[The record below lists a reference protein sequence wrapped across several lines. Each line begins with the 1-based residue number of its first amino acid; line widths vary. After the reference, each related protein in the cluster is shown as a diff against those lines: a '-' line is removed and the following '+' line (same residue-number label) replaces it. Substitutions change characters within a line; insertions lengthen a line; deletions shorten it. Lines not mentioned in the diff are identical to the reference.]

1 MAKKP
6 KVLVLSTDSKT
17 RKLTS
22 KRIRV
27 AVACLSCRKKKRR
40 CDGNQPCLYC
50 HRNHLK
56 CEYVSSSHNKLNTTN
71 TTIINNINNNPNQ
84 SEKISNSIQT
94 HNKNVQTNNNLTTP
108 TVLAQSNYSNSYT
121 SNDIIKFEKSQH
133 KNPSF
138 FDNSIHNKQ
147 AEKSLEEN
155 SLILFDNKEILN
167 QPSTVYLH
175 DTIDYKRI
183 VETIFIK
190 ENLQSLIKQFN
201 QYDRKID
208 INEFLIKLID
218 RNINKDNFL
227 NLNEIRMVN
236 QSILPP
242 RHVALK
248 LILKTWN
255 YACVLFRFYHRPTI
269 IKILDSL
276 YEDNEYPKCANENR
290 AEALI
295 YAVLAVGALFSKDDH
310 LEACDSN
317 MKKEYYGD
325 EGLKFFIKSK
335 SLIDFADVSDLYSIQ
350 TLFMLTLFLQCSANL
365 KSCYHYIGIALRSAI
380 KEGLYKSS
388 SLTGP
393 TPIED
398 ETKKRLFWSIYKVDI
413 YMNCILGL
421 PSSMNEDKIDQE
433 LPLDVDDE
441 RITPNGIIEPQN
453 KTAFEKISSCGMN
466 NEHTKLLLV
475 MSRIYE
481 YTSQLTLS
489 KILHKVEL
497 IRNVHDL
504 ELQLNTWYEQLPSA
518 LKPTYKMKADDERDY
533 YLKPQKLLQ
542 LDFLLTKL
550 TLYKPFF
557 HFITLNSNDY
567 PNLEFQI
574 RMSTNC
580 IKISVE
586 IIRLSYDMINLDLLS
601 GTYWYSIHTI
611 YYSFACLTIYK
622 YQLKERRNPNDEK
635 LREIE
640 NVCDLGYKI
649 LIELQ
654 NYSSAGKRIL
664 KVLELIFKQFNDKF
678 LELNQQLINNLQYF
692 KNNHNHTSK
701 YHQPTKNVN
710 LNNRINNRIGAAP
723 ESNNHTTNN
732 NNHHHNDF
740 NMNLVG
746 VTGQHNN
753 ASLMEHVNNNNNNS
767 NNNDLHL
774 INDSIHIKNHH
785 IGIINTEAYNNT
797 NNTNMLVN
805 PDGNTDFIFNSQN
818 FLNKLLE
825 ELELDI

>member
-1 MAKKP
+1 MARKP

-17 RKLTS
+17 RKLTP
-22 KRIRV
+22 KRLRV
-27 AVACLSCRKKKRR
+27 SIACLLCRKKKRR
-40 CDGNQPCLYC
+40 CDGNQPCLHC
-50 HRNHLK
+50 NQNNLK
-56 CEYVSSSHNKLNTTN
+56 CEYPNTINPTPSQSTSHSNLNSDTTS
-71 TTIINNINNNPNQ
+71 P
-84 SEKISNSIQT
+84 
-94 HNKNVQTNNNLTTP
+94 QTNNNTPPLNTIITISTHSTTNIP
-108 TVLAQSNYSNSYT
+108 LFKKEQGNFTL
-121 SNDIIKFEKSQH
+121 
-133 KNPSF
+133 
-138 FDNSIHNKQ
+138 FDNIIHNKHIEQ
-147 AEKSLEEN
+147 SLDKEYLPETIPNSPILKSN
-155 SLILFDNKEILN
+155 
-167 QPSTVYLH
+167 

-183 VETIFIK
+183 VKTLFTK
-190 ENLQSLIKQFN
+190 DNLQNIINNNINTTKN
-201 QYDRKID
+201 NDDDDDNNNKND
-208 INEFLIKLID
+208 INEFLITLID
-218 RNINKDNFL
+218 RNTNKDGYL
-227 NLNEIRMVN
+227 NLNEIRMGN
-236 QSILPP
+236 PSILPP
-242 RHVALK
+242 RDIALK

-255 YACVLFRFYHRPTI
+255 FACVLFRFYHRPTI

-276 YEDNEYPKCANENR
+276 YENKGYPRTLNEIR

-310 LEACDSN
+310 LDNNNNSTTN
-317 MKKEYYGD
+317 SKRDYYGD
-325 EGLKFFIKSK
+325 EGYKYFLKSK
-335 SLIDFADVSDLYSIQ
+335 TLIDFADVSDIYSIQ

-388 SLTGP
+388 SLIGP

-421 PSSMNEDKIDQE
+421 PSSMNEDKVDQE

-441 RITPNGIIEPQN
+441 RITANGIIESQD
-453 KTAFEKISSCGMN
+453 KTAFLKISSCGMN

-489 KILHKVEL
+489 KILHRTEL
-497 IRNVHDL
+497 QRRINDL
-504 ELQLNTWYEQLPSA
+504 ELQLNMWYEQLPAA
-518 LKPTYKMKADDERDY
+518 LKPTYKMASIDEKNY

-557 HFITLNSNDY
+557 HFITLNVNDY

-580 IKISVE
+580 IKISIE
-586 IIRLSYDMINLDLLS
+586 IIRLSYDMINMDLLN

-622 YQLKERRNPNDEK
+622 YQLRERSNVQDER
-635 LREIE
+635 LNEIE

-654 NYSSAGKRIL
+654 KYSRAGKRIL

-678 LELNQQLINNLQYF
+678 LELNLQLISNLQNFKNSKSKTQLYENNL
-692 KNNHNHTSK
+692 TS
-701 YHQPTKNVN
+701 
-710 LNNRINNRIGAAP
+710 
-723 ESNNHTTNN
+723 TTGNY
-732 NNHHHNDF
+732 F
-740 NMNLVG
+740 NMNSAVVG
-746 VTGQHNN
+746 TSPTLEQPSQQQQNHYNNNISPGNIHINNQIGMNTELHNN
-753 ASLMEHVNNNNNNS
+753 
-767 NNNDLHL
+767 L
-774 INDSIHIKNHH
+774 I
-785 IGIINTEAYNNT
+785 T
-797 NNTNMLVN
+797 N
-805 PDGNTDFIFNSQN
+805 PDDNTDLIFNSQN

-825 ELELDI
+825 ELEMDI

>member
-1 MAKKP
+1 MTKKP
-6 KVLVLSTDSKT
+6 KILVLSTDLKT
-17 RKLTS
+17 RKLTPR
-22 KRIRV
+22 RIRV

-50 HRNHLK
+50 HRNHLN
-56 CEYVSSSHNKLNTTN
+56 CEYLTSSSANPNTTDTN
-71 TTIINNINNNPNQ
+71 SMNNILNK
-84 SEKISNSIQT
+84 SKKISNSIQAE
-94 HNKNVQTNNNLTTP
+94 NNIIESNNILTVT
-108 TVLAQSNYSNSYT
+108 TVSIQNNYSDTYT
-121 SNDIIKFEKSQH
+121 SNNISKFEKSQH
-133 KNPSF
+133 NNPSF
-138 FDNSIHNKQ
+138 FDNSIHSEQ
-147 AEKSLEEN
+147 AEESLEEH
-155 SLILFDNKEILN
+155 SRILLDNNKKISHS
-167 QPSTVYLH
+167 PPTVYPH

-183 VETIFIK
+183 VETLFTK
-190 ENLQSLIKQFN
+190 ENLQNIIRYCHQNDK
-201 QYDRKID
+201 KKD
-208 INEFLIKLID
+208 INEFLIKSID
-218 RNINKDNFL
+218 KNINKDNFL
-227 NLNEIRMVN
+227 NLNEIRMIN

-242 RHVALK
+242 KHIALK

-269 IKILDSL
+269 IKILYSL
-276 YEDNEYPKCANENR
+276 YEDNGYPKSINESR

-310 LEACDSN
+310 LETYDSN
-317 MKKEYYGD
+317 IKKEYYGD

-380 KEGLYKSS
+380 KEGLYKNS

-393 TPIED
+393 TPIEN

-441 RITPNGIIEPQN
+441 RITPNGIIESPN
-453 KTAFEKISSCGMN
+453 KTGFEKISSCGIN

-475 MSRIYE
+475 MSRIYD

-489 KILHKVEL
+489 KILHKTEL
-497 IRNVHDL
+497 IKNIHDL
-504 ELQLNTWYEQLPSA
+504 ELQLENWYKQLPSA
-518 LKPTYKMKADDERDY
+518 LKPTYKMKTDDERDY

-557 HFITLNSNDY
+557 HFITLNSDDY
-567 PNLEFQI
+567 PNLKFQI

-580 IKISVE
+580 IKISIE
-586 IIRLSYDMINLDLLS
+586 IIRLSYDMINMDLLS

-635 LREIE
+635 LSEIE
-640 NVCDLGYKI
+640 NVCNLGYKI

-692 KNNHNHTSK
+692 KNNNHHHSIH
-701 YHQPTKNVN
+701 HQITKNFNVN
-710 LNNRINNRIGAAP
+710 HHHNNRIGALQG
-723 ESNNHTTNN
+723 SDNHATNN
-732 NNHHHNDF
+732 SNYHNYF
-740 NMNLVG
+740 NINFVG
-746 VTGQHNN
+746 VSGQNDDT
-753 ASLMEHVNNNNNNS
+753 SFVEHVNNNNNN
-767 NNNDLHL
+767 NNSHNSHIHLTNDNKH
-774 INDSIHIKNHH
+774 INNHP
-785 IGIINTEAYNNT
+785 IGINTDAYDNNS
-797 NNTNMLVN
+797 NLLVN
-805 PDGNTDFIFNSQN
+805 PDNNTDFIFNSQN